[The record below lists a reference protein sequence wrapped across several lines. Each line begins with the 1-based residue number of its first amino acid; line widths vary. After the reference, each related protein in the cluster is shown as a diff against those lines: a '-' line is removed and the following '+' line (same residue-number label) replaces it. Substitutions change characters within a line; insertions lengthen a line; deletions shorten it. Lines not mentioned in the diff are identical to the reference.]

1 MSSEFI
7 GIDGSIKRSNFL
19 QTLGRLDLYNPFGV
33 LTEDIINA
41 AVKNATSF
49 GAPTGLFVNLS
60 VFKDLMGGIK

>member
-1 MSSEFI
+1 MSSEFV

-19 QTLGRLDLYNPFGV
+19 QTLQRLDLYNPFGM

-41 AVKNATSF
+41 AVKNATQF
-49 GAPTGLFVNLS
+49 GSPTGLFVNLS